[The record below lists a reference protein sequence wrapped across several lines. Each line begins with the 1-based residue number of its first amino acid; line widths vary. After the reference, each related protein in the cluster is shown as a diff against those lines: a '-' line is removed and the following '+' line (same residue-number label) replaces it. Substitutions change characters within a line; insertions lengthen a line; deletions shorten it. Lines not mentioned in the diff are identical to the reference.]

1 MREWHVENQIGKEN
15 HFEYR
20 SIQKIGSAKS
30 YILNT
35 EEYRQ
40 ESTVLH
46 IEDVTLLSVPKR
58 VGVQGEGLRAYGT
71 LRWPSPCVFLHY
83 NATRVAICNKAI
95 NNSIY
100 PLLSPI
106 YRNTI
111 KLM

>member
-46 IEDVTLLSVPKR
+46 IEDVTLFSVPKYR
-58 VGVQGEGLRAYGT
+58 SIQTKVNNVAHTTTQNSFRAQEGGGAGGG
-71 LRWPSPCVFLHY
+71 PSGSMPF
-83 NATRVAICNKAI
+83 
-95 NNSIY
+95 S
-100 PLLSPI
+100 
-106 YRNTI
+106 
-111 KLM
+111 

>member
-1 MREWHVENQIGKEN
+1 MREWHLENQIGKEN

-46 IEDVTLLSVPKR
+46 IEDVTLVSVPKR
-58 VGVQGEGLRAYGT
+58 VGGAGGGPSGLRNSEMAFP
-71 LRWPSPCVFLHY
+71 LRIPALQCDPRSH
-83 NATRVAICNKAI
+83 
-95 NNSIY
+95 
-100 PLLSPI
+100 
-106 YRNTI
+106 
-111 KLM
+111 MQ